1 MEDITDEDY
10 PHGRRV
16 CKELETK
23 NLGKYHDL
31 HVQSD
36 TLLLAHVF
44 EKSGNM
50 CLKIHKLDP
59 TKFLSA
65 AKLAWQGALKKT
77 KVKLDLSIDY

>member
-23 NLGKYHDL
+23 KLGKYHDL

-36 TLLLAHVF
+36 ALLLAHVF
-44 EKSGNM
+44 EKFGNM